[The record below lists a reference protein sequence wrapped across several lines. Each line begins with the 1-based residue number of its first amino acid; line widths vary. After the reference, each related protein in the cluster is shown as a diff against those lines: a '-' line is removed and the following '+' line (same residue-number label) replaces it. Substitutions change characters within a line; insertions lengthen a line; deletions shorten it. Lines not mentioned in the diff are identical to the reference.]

1 MSTKNKEIYD
11 APSTKAVEVRIEGMI
26 CTSGNA
32 DASMPD
38 VFIEEDLEPGLF

>member
-1 MSTKNKEIYD
+1 MNTKNKEVYD
-11 APSTKAVEVRIEGMI
+11 APSTKLVEVKIEGMI

-32 DASMPD
+32 DASMPG